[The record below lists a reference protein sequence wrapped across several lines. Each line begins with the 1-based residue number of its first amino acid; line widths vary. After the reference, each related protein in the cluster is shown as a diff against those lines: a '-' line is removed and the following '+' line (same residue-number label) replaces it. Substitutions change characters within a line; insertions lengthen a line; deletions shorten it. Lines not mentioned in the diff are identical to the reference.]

1 MALDML
7 QGGDADAVTVETGVG
22 KNEDRLRIGLTKD
35 VDRVLE
41 GRGDDQ
47 N

>member
-7 QGGDADAVTVETGVG
+7 QEQDADAVTAETGVG
-22 KNEDRLRIGLTKD
+22 KNEDRLRIGPTKA
-35 VDRVLE
+35 VDRVVE